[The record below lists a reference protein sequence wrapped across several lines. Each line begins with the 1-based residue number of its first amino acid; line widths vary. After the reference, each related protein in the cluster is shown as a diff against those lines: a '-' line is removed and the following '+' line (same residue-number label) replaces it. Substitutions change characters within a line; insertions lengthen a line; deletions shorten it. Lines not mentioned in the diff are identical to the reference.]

1 LNILFTESGHAVL
14 TLSDHCGAFAMQEK
28 KGPEAAARPPG
39 QPADA
44 DPLPGFLVL
53 LLSDALVQPPADPGL
68 KERLRRRVLS
78 RVRASIHDA
87 EQGACAAQPE
97 APPKP
102 VVSPNTIGL
111 MTLRAD
117 EGAWVEILPKVHA
130 RLLFTDGTSQSYLM
144 RLEPGAKNGPH
155 AHADVEECLV
165 LSGRIDYADGTWL
178 VAGDYQVA
186 MDTAVHS
193 AVRSDAGALLFLRYA
208 QPIERYLSA

>member
-1 LNILFTESGHAVL
+1 MR
-14 TLSDHCGAFAMQEK
+14 DK
-28 KGPEAAARPPG
+28 KRIEAAAM
-39 QPADA
+39 PAGKPVDA

-53 LLSDALVQPPADPGL
+53 LLSDALAQPPVDPAMKDRVKQRLMKRVQAGL
-68 KERLRRRVLS
+68 QKAQLAVAARPEVP
-78 RVRASIHDA
+78 AS
-87 EQGACAAQPE
+87 
-97 APPKP
+97 
-102 VVSPNTIGL
+102 TLGL

-165 LSGRIDYADGTWL
+165 LSGRIDYEDGTWL
-178 VAGDYQVA
+178 AAGDYQVA
-186 MDTAVHS
+186 LDTAVHT